1 MVRHYEDFRN
11 RIINAIN
18 DSGLDIGMVAYIMR
32 DIYREVETTYQKQVN
47 KEIEEANR
55 LFDRLDENNEEEIT
69 QDDAE
74 NDSAETVEN
83 D

>member
-1 MVRHYEDFRN
+1 MVRQYEDFRN

-55 LFDRLDENNEEEIT
+55 LFDKLDENNEEEIT
-69 QDDAE
+69 QDEAE

>member
-1 MVRHYEDFRN
+1 MVRQYEDFRN

-55 LFDRLDENNEEEIT
+55 LFDKLDENKEEIT
-69 QDDAE
+69 QDEAE
-74 NDSAETVEN
+74 NDSAETVEEG
-83 D
+83 